1 MKRRIQT
8 LALACASVLAMIV
21 ALVGVPTSAAAAPPD
36 NEVQRTANIFQYVS
50 DTGTAVFPLSPDAGT
65 TNNGPFWRGA
75 ASGSS
80 PGYTYDGNMTFWT
93 QPGTAGTVVND
104 AAANAVYASSVDGPS
119 ELPAYAADGSA
130 TRIGSWVLPQGK
142 VWSTSSKAAVT
153 LRLDDPSFAGV
164 VRPLKVS
171 LAPRSALTPVNLW
184 VLDQNSAI
192 STFYGLTLATAKDQH
207 QTIETEPT
215 TGTFTGAVT
224 PGSCILKGPSSSAET
239 MFKACAGFTLSLVDA
254 DGQIVPTGTAVALYG
269 TVAGARTQIGTW
281 VSDGSKVTYS
291 ITSTEMPS
299 AIEPVS
305 YTAVDTRPSG
315 FSGWWE
321 QSVTLANNTNGDK
334 ATYDVAKLYLTPVI
348 HGSVS

>member
-1 MKRRIQT
+1 M
-8 LALACASVLAMIV
+8 
-21 ALVGVPTSAAAAPPD
+21 
-36 NEVQRTANIFQYVS
+36 
-50 DTGTAVFPLSPDAGT
+50 
-65 TNNGPFWRGA
+65 
-75 ASGSS
+75 
-80 PGYTYDGNMTFWT
+80 
-93 QPGTAGTVVND
+93 
-104 AAANAVYASSVDGPS
+104 
-119 ELPAYAADGSA
+119 
-130 TRIGSWVLPQGK
+130 
-142 VWSTSSKAAVT
+142 T

-171 LAPRSALTPVNLW
+171 LAPRSALTPGNLW
-184 VLDQNSAI
+184 VLNQNSAI

-207 QTIETEPT
+207 QTIETEPM
-215 TGTFTGAVT
+215 TGTLTGAVT

-254 DGQIVPTGTAVALYG
+254 DGQIVPTGTAVPLYG
-269 TVAGARTQIGTW
+269 TVTGARTQIGTW

-321 QSVTLANNTNGDK
+321 QSVTLANNTNGGK